1 MRGPEGCPGGPSD
14 GGDRARRS
22 DDPWRDH
29 SKSLEGLALLDE
41 IPRIRDRIDEIDQQ
55 LVLLLKDRYENARL
69 LGRIK
74 QARGIA
80 SRDPER
86 ERIILRKVQDTA
98 STLGLEPRLALP
110 IFKAIFNF
118 SVQAQQYPVHDIA
131 NGLEGKNVL
140 VVGGTGGMGRFI
152 ANFACAHAARVKI
165 FGRTVQRTRKIA
177 RELEVEAGSVSDV
190 ASSDIVIVAVP
201 MESVIKTSIETA
213 QFMRKGALL
222 ADLSSVKTG
231 IADRIF
237 AKIPA
242 RPEYVS
248 MHPLFGPTVDH
259 VGGQNLIV
267 IPFRTG
273 PQWRNFSRAWKEAGA
288 TVHLMSSAYHDRVMA
303 YVQVLHHFAL
313 LSLGVALRKWDGR
326 LKTNSI
332 AGTLQ
337 RIGGLLTNW
346 DTTVGIQQLNPYSRN
361 ARHEFIETCKQ
372 LVGMEPVEV
381 SNIER
386 ILQTS
391 VQKWSRKL

>member
-1 MRGPEGCPGGPSD
+1 M
-14 GGDRARRS
+14 
-22 DDPWRDH
+22 
-29 SKSLEGLALLDE
+29 DE
-41 IPRIRDRIDEIDQQ
+41 IPRIRERINEIDQQ

-74 QARGIA
+74 RARGIA

-86 ERIILRKVQDTA
+86 EGNILRKVQDTA
-98 STLGLEPRLALP
+98 STIGLEPRLALP
-110 IFKAIFNF
+110 IFRAIFDF
-118 SVQAQQYPVHDIA
+118 SVQAQRYPIHNHA
-131 NGLEGKNVL
+131 KGLERKNIL

-152 ANFACAHAARVKI
+152 ANFACVHAARVKVI
-165 FGRTVQRTRKIA
+165 GRTVQRTRKIA
-177 RELEVEAGSVSDV
+177 RELEVEAGSIADV

-201 MESVIKTSIETA
+201 LESVVKTSIEMA

-222 ADLSSVKTG
+222 TDLSSVKTG

-237 AKIPA
+237 AKIPT

-248 MHPLFGPTVDH
+248 IHPLFGPAVDH
-259 VGGQNLIV
+259 VGGQNLV
-267 IPFRTG
+267 AIPFRTG
-273 PQWRNFSRAWKEAGA
+273 PQWRNFSRAWKGAGA
-288 TVHLMSSAYHDRVMA
+288 TVHLMSSAYHDKVMG

-313 LSLGVALRKWDGR
+313 LSLGVALRKWDGG

-337 RIGGLLTNW
+337 RIEGLLTNW
-346 DTTVGIQQLNPYSRN
+346 DTTIGIQQLNPYSRN
-361 ARHEFIETCKQ
+361 ARSEFVKTCKQ
-372 LVGMEPVEV
+372 LVGMDLPEV